1 MIILNSKRNVIKSN
15 YSNQSSEFTIDDKSK
30 PFFMQLMRSGI
41 YTKKEQAV
49 VREYVTNAFDEH
61 IAHNIDRPVTIHV
74 PTFDKPE
81 LWIRDY
87 AKGLSDD
94 DIRNIYISYGNS
106 TKRNTNDL
114 TGCMGIGC
122 KAGFALDS
130 KQFNIVSIHQD
141 TPTKRTKRTY
151 CAYLDDNDI
160 GKIDILS
167 TEDTNDPT
175 GICVKIGVSQRHIN
189 VFNSEINRIYNSAI
203 KKPELINITDNNKH
217 VAKEYEMLHVNENL
231 QYTKYGR
238 NIESL
243 EKCAHARMGNIDYP
257 IDYATIERRNP
268 NLDSGVSCLLRE
280 KSIIV
285 RFDIGTL
292 NIAASREGLQYDN
305 NTVQTI
311 LSRFQAIAKHITS
324 KCINDLNNTP
334 CLYQRI
340 RKSLEYKKQLPD
352 SLHTYA
358 LNQIKPEY
366 KQSHPLNHANY
377 HVPSS
382 EKNEWYMYKYSIEN
396 YNNKFTCDKDY
407 RNINNLES
415 DTVRILFY
423 DMNKAENPIAINS
436 VVRRVKYL
444 MKEESGSTYIDSSLN
459 VYVIHYNSVE
469 TNKESLM
476 ETLGFDEFLTF
487 EFTDVE
493 DIPVLEAN
501 RQDDANNSTAHVDLF
516 RFNRTGWGVSE
527 QWRDAGNVSICAS
540 NPVLYLNLS
549 GYHALRT
556 PMRDIKNNDP
566 HIHLAQLDKHPI
578 NNILYFIQENSDL
591 MTQQQ
596 RDVFTTIISKQK
608 KIHIE
613 EQKQTNDK
621 FNVQGYIMSHILE
634 VELYGSRKKNWSLL
648 DDNIN
653 AYNLYDIYEHV
664 LTNYAETHAD
674 KLYTIDTF
682 NTQLN
687 EQSEYTNS
695 YTKTW
700 LNRKSSDGYSGNTTF
715 CISNMFMNLYQRVA
729 CNSDIEQGGIR
740 ILNFISKHGRS
751 TKLWN
756 DFHDI
761 TVTANGDQPGQ
772 KSYETV
778 IEYLRDAK
786 LFHVVTDRKLERKY
800 SPKHVKDVLYKVLT
814 KYPILMTITSLFD
827 FLNTN
832 RDLHSSYALALGYV
846 HNDMTEDDVRSD
858 SLAFSKMQIAQL
870 IQIIKSTF
878 K

>member
-1 MIILNSKRNVIKSN
+1 MIILNNKRNVIKSN
-15 YSNQSSEFTIDDKSK
+15 YNNKSSEFTIDDKSK

-61 IAHNIDRPVTIHV
+61 IAHNVDRPVTIHV

-141 TPTKRTKRTY
+141 SPDNRVKRTY
-151 CAYLDDNDI
+151 CAYLDDDDV
-160 GKIDILS
+160 GKIDLLS
-167 TEDTNDPT
+167 AEPTNEPT
-175 GICVKIGVSQRHIN
+175 GICIKIGVSQRHIN

-203 KKPELINITDNNKH
+203 NKPELINITNNNEH
-217 VAKEYEMLHVNENL
+217 VAKEYEVLHVNDNL

-238 NIESL
+238 HIDAL
-243 EKCAHARMGNIDYP
+243 EACAHARMGNIDYP

-268 NLDSGVSCLLRE
+268 NLDPGVACLLRE
-280 KSIIV
+280 RSIIV

-311 LSRFQAIAKHITS
+311 VTRFQAIAKHITS

-340 RKSLEYKKQLPD
+340 RKSMSYKKQLPD
-352 SLHTYA
+352 SLHVYA

-396 YNNKFTCDKDY
+396 YNDKFTCEKD
-407 RNINNLES
+407 RTNITDLQS
-415 DTVRILFY
+415 DMNRILFY
-423 DMNKAENPIAINS
+423 DTNKAENPIAINS

-444 MKEESGSTYIDSSLN
+444 MQEESGTTYVDSSLK
-459 VYVIHYNSVE
+459 VYVIHYSSVN

-476 ETLGFDEFLTF
+476 ETLGLDEFKTF
-487 EFTDVE
+487 EFINVQ
-493 DIPVLEAN
+493 DIPVLESN
-501 RQDDANNSTAHVDLF
+501 RSNDSNNSTAHVDLF
-516 RFNRTGWGVSE
+516 KFNRNGWGVSE

-566 HIHLAQLDKHPI
+566 QIHKAQLDKQPI
-578 NNILYFIQENSDL
+578 QDMLYFMQQNSDL
-591 MTQQQ
+591 LTQQQ
-596 RDVFTTIISKQK
+596 RDVFTTIISKQRK
-608 KIHIE
+608 VHIE
-613 EQKQTNDK
+613 TEQQRNDN
-621 FNVQGYIMSHILE
+621 FNIQDYCLNQIPD

-648 DDNIN
+648 DDNVN
-653 AYNLYDIYEHV
+653 AYNLYNIYEHV
-664 LTNYAETHAD
+664 LTLYAQKHAD
-674 KLYTIDTF
+674 TLYVIDTI

-687 EQSEYTNS
+687 A
-695 YTKTW
+695 
-700 LNRKSSDGYSGNTTF
+700 KSKFLHDYNQVSLCKRHDNYGSSARF
-715 CISNMFMNLYQRVA
+715 SISNLFDSLSHQVVRNAKLDVP
-729 CNSDIEQGGIR
+729 NDT
-740 ILNFISKHGRS
+740 ILNFISKHGKS
-751 TKLWN
+751 TKLWS
-756 DFHDI
+756 DFYDI
-761 TVTANGDQPGQ
+761 AQIGNGDRPGQ
-772 KSYETV
+772 DKYETN
-778 IEYLRDAK
+778 IRYLHDAD
-786 LFHVVTDRKLERKY
+786 LFHVVTNQKLERKY
-800 SPKHVKDVLYKVLT
+800 SANHVTNVLSKVLQ
-814 KYPILMTITSLFD
+814 KYPILMTISSLFD
-827 FLNTN
+827 FLNCY
-832 RDLHSSYALALGYV
+832 RDLHCSYSLALGYV
-846 HNDMTEDDVRSD
+846 HDDMTEDDIEKD
-858 SLAFSKMQIAQL
+858 TIAFSKMQLTQL
-870 IQIIKSTF
+870 IQTIKSIF